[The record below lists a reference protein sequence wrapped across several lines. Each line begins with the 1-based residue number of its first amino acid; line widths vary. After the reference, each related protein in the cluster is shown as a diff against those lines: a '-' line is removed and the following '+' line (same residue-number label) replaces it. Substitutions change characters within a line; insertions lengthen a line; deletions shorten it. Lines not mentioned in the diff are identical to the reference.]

1 MTTEWKEKLAVWEKK
16 VSLLK
21 ELIALEEEHGD
32 VESADASPRRSPKA
46 AKPRKPAKSKE
57 KPAASNYR
65 GKEVSL
71 PELLERIGAQHKRS
85 FRYEE
90 LAVLVKAA
98 GYASESD
105 NFNNMIYQAL
115 QKLTK
120 RGSYVK
126 DPDTR
131 LYRYVGRKPQ

>member
-1 MTTEWKEKLAVWEKK
+1 MTIEWKEKLTVWEKK

-32 VESADASPRRSPKA
+32 VESKDASPRRILKA
-46 AKPRKPAKSKE
+46 AKPKKTAKVKE

-90 LAVLVKAA
+90 LAVLVMAA
-98 GYASESD
+98 GYTSESED
-105 NFNNMIYQAL
+105 FNNMIYQAL

-120 RGSYVK
+120 RGSFVK
-126 DPDTR
+126 DADTR
-131 LYRYVGRKPQ
+131 LYRYVGQKS